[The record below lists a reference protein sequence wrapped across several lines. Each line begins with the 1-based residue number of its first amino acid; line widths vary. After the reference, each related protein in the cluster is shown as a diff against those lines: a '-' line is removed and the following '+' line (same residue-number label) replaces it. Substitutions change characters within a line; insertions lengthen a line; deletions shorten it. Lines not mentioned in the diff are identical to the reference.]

1 MQTKND
7 NNIRRSQ
14 NSYKN
19 LKRKANKME
28 SEAIQCR
35 FYHLH
40 FLYLFIHFYYEKN
53 FKMYTLVY
61 MVQFLDKSCE

>member
-1 MQTKND
+1 
-7 NNIRRSQ
+7 
-14 NSYKN
+14 
-19 LKRKANKME
+19 ME

-40 FLYLFIHFYYEKN
+40 FLYLFIHFYYEKT
-53 FKMYTLVY
+53 FKMYAVVY